1 MTGVRD
7 DHADAVAQPGFVTC
21 CRALGGLPVG
31 VVRPRRK
38 DQRLLASL
46 ADRGLPAFGTTVEVI
61 TLPQRA
67 RMVPTPAIAE
77 GVWRPLRTVN
87 AVNAFVIRHP
97 MATFLVDPGV
107 CVDVVGRA
115 VAELPWLLRVAVTPP
130 RDVVDIRQALALA
143 GIDVAD
149 IDFALP
155 THLHWDHVAGLLD
168 LPGLPAYL
176 HRLEHSWAMSGP
188 VAPQGGVRSAVR
200 DRPVTLYDLDGPPIL
215 TFPCSHDLFGDRSV
229 VLVGLPGHTPGS
241 IGILVQTSTGPTL
254 LAGDAVWSRIQID
267 RLRQKASYPGLLAD
281 ADRDAAWATL
291 HRLHAIRDRLAIVP
305 SHDHDGQR

>member
-1 MTGVRD
+1 MVD
-7 DHADAVAQPGFVTC
+7 ADPVAAPGLVTC

-31 VVRPRRK
+31 AVLPRRP
-38 DQRLLASL
+38 DRRFLASL
-46 ADRGLPAFGTTVEVI
+46 EDRGLPRFGRSVEVI

-67 RMVPTPAIAE
+67 RRVPTPAIAE
-77 GVWRPLRTVN
+77 GVWRPTRTEN

-97 MATFLVDPGV
+97 EATFLVDPGI
-107 CVDVVGRA
+107 CVDVVDRA
-115 VAELPWLLRVAVTPP
+115 VAELPRLLQLAVTPP
-130 RDVVDIRQALALA
+130 RDVVDIRQALHLA

-176 HRLEHSWAMSGP
+176 HRLEHSWAMDGP
-188 VAPQGGVRSAVR
+188 VAPQGGVRAAVR
-200 DRPVTLYDLDGPPIL
+200 NRPVTLYDLDGPPIL
-215 TFPCSHDLFGDRSV
+215 TFARSHDLFGDRSV
-229 VLVGLPGHTPGS
+229 ILVDLPGHTPGS
-241 IGILVQTSTGPTL
+241 VGLLVQTSSGPTL

-281 ADRDAAWATL
+281 ADRDAAWETV
-291 HRLHAIRDRLAIVP
+291 HRLHAIRDRLTIIP
-305 SHDHDGQR
+305 SHES